1 MKAFILAILVSMLAT
16 GTIAK
21 PTNVD
26 PNILPP
32 IPLRLKISF
41 GAGLVVMIWK
51 LKPLN
56 YLFQNKWVA
65 VLGLLAIDLSQF
77 LAK

>member
-41 GAGLVVMIWK
+41 GAGLTDMNTYMNTFPINRFGKNLDKSLIGVR
-51 LKPLN
+51 
-56 YLFQNKWVA
+56 
-65 VLGLLAIDLSQF
+65 LSIKF
-77 LAK
+77 